1 MLLRFKGDHLAD
13 AVRAGTKRATLR
25 TGRRPHLGERL
36 TLLCGRH
43 RLVDP
48 DPAAVE
54 PLAVSV
60 RLSPLSVTSRGV
72 AVDPGPLFASL
83 GHASVEDAV
92 NYYRA
97 LNGDVFDGW
106 VIRW

>member
-1 MLLRFKGDHLAD
+1 MLLRFRGDHLAD
-13 AVRAGTKRATLR
+13 AVKAGTKRATLR
-25 TGRRPHLGERL
+25 TGRSPRPAERL
-36 TLLCGRH
+36 TLMCGRY
-43 RLVDP
+43 RLVEP

-60 RLSPLSVTSRGV
+60 RLSPLKVTSAGEPL
-72 AVDPGPLFASL
+72 DPGPLFASL

-92 NYYRA
+92 SYYRA